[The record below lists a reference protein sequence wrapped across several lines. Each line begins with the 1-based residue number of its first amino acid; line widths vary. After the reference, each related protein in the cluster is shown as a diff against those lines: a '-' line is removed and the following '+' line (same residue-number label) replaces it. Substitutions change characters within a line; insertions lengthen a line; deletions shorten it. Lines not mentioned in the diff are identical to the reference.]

1 MWKWGGK
8 VLGSDGSKTRP
19 LDTHGHC
26 QLQRA
31 GEQGV
36 RGALCLSVSP
46 PVRAPAHIPFLP
58 LRYVLSMVVPCRSNT
73 SSHCHLR
80 EWSPEKKEVAQA
92 ATLPIERSLK
102 LTPALP

>member
-8 VLGSDGSKTRP
+8 VLGSDGCKTRA

-36 RGALCLSVSP
+36 RGALCLSVSTCQSSRPHPVSPSTVRPLHGGPLSVKHQFPLP
-46 PVRAPAHIPFLP
+46 PQG
-58 LRYVLSMVVPCRSNT
+58 VVP
-73 SSHCHLR
+73 
-80 EWSPEKKEVAQA
+80 
-92 ATLPIERSLK
+92 
-102 LTPALP
+102 